1 MNIIYVDNI
10 FSIYFVESTFFER
23 RGILKH
29 VDLSKESISFYDLAD
44 VWINSLHINRRNYVN
59 NDC

>member
-29 VDLSKESISFYDLAD
+29 VDLSKESISFYDSAD
-44 VWINSLHINRRNYVN
+44 V
-59 NDC
+59 